1 LEKTQPFRG
10 AFLSE
15 YLDPAEVKTL
25 TASCR
30 VPTQA
35 NWLKEHGIPH
45 RLDGR
50 RIIISRVHVQ
60 AWLEGK
66 TLRSSNGPNWA
77 ALSNA

>member
-1 LEKTQPFRG
+1 M
-10 AFLSE
+10 SE
-15 YLDPAEVKTL
+15 YLDPAEVRTL

-30 VPTQA
+30 VPAQA
-35 NWLKEHGIPH
+35 NWLKENGIPH

-60 AWLEGK
+60 AWLEGRP
-66 TLRSSNGPNWA
+66 TRSSNGPNWA